1 MKRLLLQKKK
11 PQLKNKIKTI
21 SFGRPSVEALPFISK
36 KFKKVVFK
44 MAFIN
49 QIISSVLIPVFMCPF
64 LPFIHIA
71 KIFNQP
77 KELIS
82 LSANNIGSADDPVY
96 LTAHRGITAVAPENS
111 LPAYEKSVE
120 LGFYSA
126 ECDIRLTKDGHWVLL
141 HNGDVNGRFCQMGA
155 VEDMTLE
162 EVRQL
167 RFKNGA
173 NFWKYENLGMPTL
186 EEYLDVFVGSNTRP
200 QIEIKSENY
209 DMLYTILEVVEAKGL
224 TEQSIIISF
233 DLEQLKT
240 IRALNKDI
248 ELWYLID
255 EINETNIAEAKAL
268 GNTWL
273 SPNLEKNDKAS
284 IQLAVDN
291 GVGLSFWT
299 VNTIEDAKMLYDMG
313 IRYMETD
320 TLCY

>member
-1 MKRLLLQKKK
+1 M
-11 PQLKNKIKTI
+11 T
-21 SFGRPSVEALPFISK
+21 
-36 KFKKVVFK
+36 
-44 MAFIN
+44 FIN
-49 QIISSVLIPVFMCPF
+49 QIISSILVPVFMCPF

-71 KIFNQP
+71 KLFNQP
-77 KELIS
+77 FDLIS
-82 LSANNIGSADDPVY
+82 LSENNVGSADDPIY

-111 LPAYEKSVE
+111 IPAYKKSVE

-126 ECDIRLTKDGHWVLL
+126 ECDIQLTKDGHWVLL
-141 HNGDVNGRFCQMGA
+141 HNRDVNGRFCQMGT

-162 EVRQL
+162 EVRKL
-167 RFKNGA
+167 RFKNGS
-173 NFWKYENLGMPTL
+173 NFWAYENLGMPTL

-209 DMLYTILEVVEAKGL
+209 DMLHTILEIVEAKGL

-233 DLEQLKT
+233 DLEQLKA

-255 EINETNIAEAKAL
+255 EINEQNIAEAKEL

-273 SPNLEKNDKAS
+273 SPNLAKNTTQT

-291 GVGLSFWT
+291 GIGLSFWT

-313 IRYMETD
+313 VRYMETD

>member
-1 MKRLLLQKKK
+1 M
-11 PQLKNKIKTI
+11 T
-21 SFGRPSVEALPFISK
+21 
-36 KFKKVVFK
+36 
-44 MAFIN
+44 FIN
-49 QIISSVLIPVFMCPF
+49 QIVSSILVPIFMCPF
-64 LPFIHIA
+64 LPFVHVA
-71 KIFNQP
+71 KIFNRP
-77 KELIS
+77 FELIS
-82 LSANNIGSADDPVY
+82 LSENGIGSTDDPIY

-111 LPAYEKSVE
+111 IPAYEKSVE

-141 HNGDVNGRFCQMGA
+141 HNDDVNGRFCQFGA

-167 RFKNGA
+167 RFKNGSS
-173 NFWKYENLGMPTL
+173 FWAYEDLGMPTL
-186 EEYLDVFVGSNTRP
+186 EEYLDVFVGSSTRP

-209 DMLYTILEVVEAKGL
+209 NQLHTILEAVEAKGL

-233 DLEQLKT
+233 DLEQLKA

-255 EINETNIAEAKAL
+255 EINEQNIAEAKEL

-273 SPNLEKNDKAS
+273 SPNLAKNNTQT

-291 GVGLSFWT
+291 GIGLSFWT

-313 IRYMETD
+313 VRYMETD
-320 TLCY
+320 KLCY

>member
-1 MKRLLLQKKK
+1 M
-11 PQLKNKIKTI
+11 T
-21 SFGRPSVEALPFISK
+21 
-36 KFKKVVFK
+36 
-44 MAFIN
+44 FIN
-49 QIISSVLIPVFMCPF
+49 QIVSSVLVPIFMCPF
-64 LPFIHIA
+64 LPFVHVA
-71 KIFNQP
+71 KLFNRP
-77 KELIS
+77 FELIS
-82 LSANNIGSADDPVY
+82 LSENGIGSADDPIY

-141 HNGDVNGRFCQMGA
+141 HNDDVNGRFCQFGA

-167 RFKNGA
+167 RFKNGS
-173 NFWKYENLGMPTL
+173 NFWAYENLGMPTL
-186 EEYLDVFVGSNTRP
+186 EEYLDVFVGSSTRP

-209 DMLYTILEVVEAKGL
+209 DQLHTILEVVEAKGL

-233 DLEQLKT
+233 DLEQLKA

-255 EINETNIAEAKAL
+255 EINEKNIAEAKEL

-273 SPNLEKNDKAS
+273 SPNLAKNNTQT

-291 GVGLSFWT
+291 GIGLSFWT

-313 IRYMETD
+313 VRYMETD
-320 TLCY
+320 KLCY

>member
-1 MKRLLLQKKK
+1 M
-11 PQLKNKIKTI
+11 T
-21 SFGRPSVEALPFISK
+21 
-36 KFKKVVFK
+36 
-44 MAFIN
+44 FIN
-49 QIISSVLIPVFMCPF
+49 QIISSILVPVFMCPF
-64 LPFIHIA
+64 LPFIHVA
-71 KIFNQP
+71 KLFNRP
-77 KELIS
+77 FDLIS
-82 LSANNIGSADDPVY
+82 LSENGVGNADDPIY

-111 LPAYEKSVE
+111 LPAYQKSVE

-167 RFKNGA
+167 RFKNGS
-173 NFWKYENLGMPTL
+173 NFWAYENLGMPTL
-186 EEYLDVFVGSNTRP
+186 EEYLDVFTGSSTRP

-209 DMLYTILEVVEAKGL
+209 DQLHTILEVVEAKGL

-233 DLEQLKT
+233 DLEQLKA
-240 IRALNKDI
+240 IRKLNKDI

-255 EINETNIAEAKAL
+255 KIDEKNIAEAKEL

-273 SPNLEKNDKAS
+273 SPNLAANDKQS
-284 IQLAVDN
+284 IQLAVDH
-291 GVGLSFWT
+291 GIGLSFWT

-313 IRYMETD
+313 VRYMETD

>member
-1 MKRLLLQKKK
+1 M
-11 PQLKNKIKTI
+11 T
-21 SFGRPSVEALPFISK
+21 
-36 KFKKVVFK
+36 
-44 MAFIN
+44 FIN
-49 QIISSVLIPVFMCPF
+49 QLVSSILVPVFMCPF
-64 LPFIHIA
+64 LPFVHVA
-71 KIFNQP
+71 KLFNRP
-77 KELIS
+77 FELIS
-82 LSANNIGSADDPVY
+82 LSENGIGSADDPIY

-141 HNGDVNGRFCQMGA
+141 HNDDVNGRFCQFGA

-167 RFKNGA
+167 RFKNGS
-173 NFWKYENLGMPTL
+173 NFWAYENLGMPTL
-186 EEYLDVFVGSNTRP
+186 EEYLDVFVGSSTRP

-209 DMLYTILEVVEAKGL
+209 DQLHTILEAVEAKGL

-233 DLEQLKT
+233 DLEQLKA

-255 EINETNIAEAKAL
+255 EINEKNIAEAKEL

-273 SPNLEKNDKAS
+273 SPNLAKNNTQT

-291 GVGLSFWT
+291 GIGLSFWT

-313 IRYMETD
+313 VRYMETD
-320 TLCY
+320 KLCY

>member
-1 MKRLLLQKKK
+1 M
-11 PQLKNKIKTI
+11 T
-21 SFGRPSVEALPFISK
+21 
-36 KFKKVVFK
+36 
-44 MAFIN
+44 FIN
-49 QIISSVLIPVFMCPF
+49 QVISSVLIPVFMCPF
-64 LPFIHIA
+64 LPFIHVA

-77 KELIS
+77 SELIS
-82 LSANNIGSADDPVY
+82 LEANNIGFPDDPVY

-111 LPAYEKSVE
+111 LPAYQKAVE

-141 HNGDVNGRFCQMGA
+141 HNDDVNGRFCQFGE

-162 EVRQL
+162 EVRKL
-167 RFKNGA
+167 RFKNGS
-173 NFWKYENLGMPTL
+173 NFWAYENLGMPTL
-186 EEYLDVFVGSNTRP
+186 EEYLDVFVGSTTRP
-200 QIEIKSENY
+200 QIEIKSQNF
-209 DMLYTILEVVEAKGL
+209 DMLHTILEAVEAKGL

-233 DLEQLKT
+233 DLEQLKA

-255 EINETNIAEAKAL
+255 EINEKNIAETKEL

-273 SPNLEKNDKAS
+273 SPNLAANDKAS

-291 GVGLSFWT
+291 EIGISFWT
-299 VNTIEDAKMLYDMG
+299 VNTLEDAKMLYDMG
-313 IRYMETD
+313 VRYMETD

>member
-1 MKRLLLQKKK
+1 M
-11 PQLKNKIKTI
+11 T
-21 SFGRPSVEALPFISK
+21 
-36 KFKKVVFK
+36 
-44 MAFIN
+44 FIN
-49 QIISSVLIPVFMCPF
+49 QIISSILIPVFMCPF
-64 LPFIHIA
+64 LPFIHVA

-77 KELIS
+77 SELIS
-82 LSANNIGSADDPVY
+82 LKANNIGTPDDPVY

-111 LPAYEKSVE
+111 LPAYQKAVE

-141 HNGDVNGRFCQMGA
+141 HNDDVNGRFCQLGK

-162 EVRQL
+162 EVRKL
-167 RFKNGA
+167 RFKNGSS
-173 NFWKYENLGMPTL
+173 FWAYENLGMPTL
-186 EEYLDVFVGSNTRP
+186 EEYLDVFVGSTTRP

-209 DMLYTILEVVEAKGL
+209 DMLHTILEAVEAKGL

-233 DLEQLKT
+233 DLEQLKA

-255 EINETNIAEAKAL
+255 GINEKNIAEAKEL

-273 SPNLEKNDKAS
+273 SPNLAANDKAS
-284 IQLAVDN
+284 IQLAIDN
-291 GVGLSFWT
+291 EVGISFWT
-299 VNTIEDAKMLYDMG
+299 VNTVEDAKMLYDMG
-313 IRYMETD
+313 VRYMETD

>member
-1 MKRLLLQKKK
+1 M
-11 PQLKNKIKTI
+11 T
-21 SFGRPSVEALPFISK
+21 
-36 KFKKVVFK
+36 
-44 MAFIN
+44 FIN
-49 QIISSVLIPVFMCPF
+49 QIISSILVPVFMCPF
-64 LPFIHIA
+64 LPFVHIA

-82 LSANNIGSADDPVY
+82 LSANNIGSESDPIY

-111 LPAYEKSVE
+111 LPAYEKAVE

-126 ECDIRLTKDGHWVLL
+126 ECDIQLTKDGHWVLL
-141 HNGDVNGRFCQMGA
+141 HNQDVNGRFCQMGE
-155 VEDMTLE
+155 VKDMTLE

-167 RFKNGA
+167 RFKNGSS
-173 NFWKYENLGMPTL
+173 FWAYENLGMPTL
-186 EEYLDVFVGSNTRP
+186 EEYLDVFVGSSTRP
-200 QIEIKSENY
+200 QIEIKAENY
-209 DMLYTILEVVEAKGL
+209 DMLYTILDAVEERGL

-233 DLEQLKT
+233 DLEQLKA

-255 EINETNIAEAKAL
+255 KIDEKNIAEAKEL

-273 SPNLEKNDKAS
+273 SPNLAKNDTAS

-291 GVGLSFWT
+291 GIGLSFWT

-313 IRYMETD
+313 VRYMETD

>member
-1 MKRLLLQKKK
+1 MKPSRLLRKK
-11 PQLKNKIKTI
+11 LK
-21 SFGRPSVEALPFISK
+21 GCV
-36 KFKKVVFK
+36 K
-44 MAFIN
+44 MTFIN
-49 QIISSVLIPVFMCPF
+49 QIISSLLVPVFMCPF
-64 LPFIHIA
+64 LPFVHVA
-71 KIFNQP
+71 KLFNQP

-82 LSANNIGSADDPVY
+82 LSANSIGTKDDPIY

-111 LPAYEKSVE
+111 IPAYEKSVE

-126 ECDIRLTKDGHWVLL
+126 ECDIRLTKDNHWVLL
-141 HNGDVNGRFCQMGA
+141 HNDDVNGRFCQLGA

-186 EEYLDVFVGSNTRP
+186 DEYLDVFVGSSTRP
-200 QIEIKSENY
+200 QIEIKSENF
-209 DMLYTILEVVEAKGL
+209 DKLYLILEALEKKNL
-224 TEQSIIISF
+224 KEQSIIISF
-233 DLEQLKT
+233 DLEQLKA
-240 IRALNKDI
+240 IRKLDSEI

-255 EINETNIAEAKAL
+255 EINEKNIAEAKEL

-273 SPNLEKNDKAS
+273 SPNLAANTKETIK
-284 IQLAVDN
+284 LAVDN
-291 GVGLSFWT
+291 GIGLSFWT

-313 IRYMETD
+313 VRYMETD

>member
-1 MKRLLLQKKK
+1 M
-11 PQLKNKIKTI
+11 T
-21 SFGRPSVEALPFISK
+21 
-36 KFKKVVFK
+36 
-44 MAFIN
+44 FIN
-49 QIISSVLIPVFMCPF
+49 QIVSSILVPIFMCPF
-64 LPFIHIA
+64 LPFVHVA
-71 KIFNQP
+71 KIFNRP
-77 KELIS
+77 FELIS
-82 LSANNIGSADDPVY
+82 LSENGVGSTDDPIY

-111 LPAYEKSVE
+111 IPAYEKSVE

-141 HNGDVNGRFCQMGA
+141 HNDDVNGRFCQFGA

-167 RFKNGA
+167 RFKNGSS
-173 NFWKYENLGMPTL
+173 FWAYENLGMPTL
-186 EEYLDVFVGSNTRP
+186 EEYLDVFVGSSTRP

-209 DMLYTILEVVEAKGL
+209 DQLYTILDAVEAKGL

-233 DLEQLKT
+233 DLEQLKA

-255 EINETNIAEAKAL
+255 EINEQNIAEAKEL

-273 SPNLEKNDKAS
+273 SPNLAKNNTQT
-284 IQLAVDN
+284 IRLAVDN
-291 GVGLSFWT
+291 GIGLSFWT

-313 IRYMETD
+313 VRYMETD

>member
-1 MKRLLLQKKK
+1 M
-11 PQLKNKIKTI
+11 T
-21 SFGRPSVEALPFISK
+21 
-36 KFKKVVFK
+36 
-44 MAFIN
+44 FIN
-49 QIISSVLIPVFMCPF
+49 QVISSVLIPVFMCPF
-64 LPFIHIA
+64 LPFIHVA

-77 KELIS
+77 SELIS
-82 LSANNIGSADDPVY
+82 LKANNIGLPDDPVY

-111 LPAYEKSVE
+111 LPAYQKAVE

-141 HNGDVNGRFCQMGA
+141 HNDDVNGRFCQFGE

-162 EVRQL
+162 EVRKL
-167 RFKNGA
+167 RFKNGS
-173 NFWKYENLGMPTL
+173 NFWAYENLGMPTL
-186 EEYLDVFVGSNTRP
+186 EEYLDVFVGSTTRP
-200 QIEIKSENY
+200 QIEIKSQNF
-209 DMLYTILEVVEAKGL
+209 DMLHTILEAVEAKGL

-233 DLEQLKT
+233 DLEQLKA

-255 EINETNIAEAKAL
+255 EINEKNIAEAKEL

-273 SPNLEKNDKAS
+273 SPNLAANDKAS

-291 GVGLSFWT
+291 EIGISFWT
-299 VNTIEDAKMLYDMG
+299 VNTLEDAKMLYDMG
-313 IRYMETD
+313 VRYMETD

>member
-1 MKRLLLQKKK
+1 M
-11 PQLKNKIKTI
+11 T
-21 SFGRPSVEALPFISK
+21 
-36 KFKKVVFK
+36 
-44 MAFIN
+44 FIN
-49 QIISSVLIPVFMCPF
+49 QIISSILVPVFMCPF
-64 LPFIHIA
+64 LPFVHIA

-82 LSANNIGSADDPVY
+82 LSENNVGSESDPIY

-111 LPAYEKSVE
+111 LPAYEKAVE

-141 HNGDVNGRFCQMGA
+141 HNGDVNGRFCQLGA

-162 EVRQL
+162 EVRKL
-167 RFKNGA
+167 RFKNGS
-173 NFWKYENLGMPTL
+173 NFWAYENLGMPTL
-186 EEYLDVFVGSNTRP
+186 EEYLDVFVGSKTRP
-200 QIEIKSENY
+200 QIEIKTENY
-209 DMLYTILEVVEAKGL
+209 DMLYTILDVVEAKGL

-233 DLEQLKT
+233 DLEQLKA

-255 EINETNIAEAKAL
+255 KIDEKNIAEAKEL

-273 SPNLEKNDKAS
+273 SPNLAANDIAS
-284 IQLAVDN
+284 IKLAVDN
-291 GVGLSFWT
+291 GIGLSFWT

-313 IRYMETD
+313 VRYMETD

>member
-1 MKRLLLQKKK
+1 M
-11 PQLKNKIKTI
+11 T
-21 SFGRPSVEALPFISK
+21 
-36 KFKKVVFK
+36 
-44 MAFIN
+44 FIN
-49 QIISSVLIPVFMCPF
+49 QIVSSILVPIFMCPF
-64 LPFIHIA
+64 LPFVHVA
-71 KIFNQP
+71 KIFNRP
-77 KELIS
+77 FELIS
-82 LSANNIGSADDPVY
+82 LSENGIGSTDDPIY

-111 LPAYEKSVE
+111 IPAYEKSVE

-141 HNGDVNGRFCQMGA
+141 HNDDVNGRFCQFGA

-167 RFKNGA
+167 RFKNGSS
-173 NFWKYENLGMPTL
+173 FWAYENLGMPTL
-186 EEYLDVFVGSNTRP
+186 EEYLDVFVGSSTRP

-209 DMLYTILEVVEAKGL
+209 DQLHTILEAVEAKGL

-233 DLEQLKT
+233 DLEQLKA

-255 EINETNIAEAKAL
+255 EINEQNIAEAKEL

-273 SPNLEKNDKAS
+273 SPNLAKNNTQT

-291 GVGLSFWT
+291 GIGLSFWT

-313 IRYMETD
+313 VRYMETD

>member
-1 MKRLLLQKKK
+1 M
-11 PQLKNKIKTI
+11 T
-21 SFGRPSVEALPFISK
+21 
-36 KFKKVVFK
+36 
-44 MAFIN
+44 FIN
-49 QIISSVLIPVFMCPF
+49 QIISSVLVPVFMCPF

-82 LSANNIGSADDPVY
+82 LSANKVGSESDPIY

-111 LPAYEKSVE
+111 LPAYEKAVE

-141 HNGDVNGRFCQMGA
+141 HNQDVNGRFCQMGA

-162 EVRQL
+162 EVRKL
-167 RFKNGA
+167 RFKNGSS
-173 NFWKYENLGMPTL
+173 FWAYENLGMPTL
-186 EEYLDVFVGSNTRP
+186 EEYLDVFVGSSTRP
-200 QIEIKSENY
+200 QIEIKSENF
-209 DMLYTILEVVEAKGL
+209 DMLHTILEAVEERGL

-233 DLEQLKT
+233 DLEQLKA
-240 IRALNKDI
+240 IRALDKDI

-255 EINETNIAEAKAL
+255 KIDEKNIAEAKEL

-273 SPNLEKNDKAS
+273 SPNLAANDTAS

-291 GVGLSFWT
+291 GIGLSFWT

-313 IRYMETD
+313 VRYMETD

>member
-1 MKRLLLQKKK
+1 M
-11 PQLKNKIKTI
+11 
-21 SFGRPSVEALPFISK
+21 
-36 KFKKVVFK
+36 FK
-44 MAFIN
+44 MTFIN
-49 QIISSVLIPVFMCPF
+49 QIVTSILVPVFMCPF
-64 LPFIHIA
+64 LPFVHVA

-82 LSANNIGSADDPVY
+82 LSANNIGSVDDPIY

-111 LPAYEKSVE
+111 LPAYQKSVE

-141 HNGDVNGRFCQMGA
+141 HNDDVNGRFCQFGA

-173 NFWKYENLGMPTL
+173 NFWAYENLGMPTL
-186 EEYLDVFVGSNTRP
+186 EEYLDVFVGSKTRP

-209 DMLYTILEVVEAKGL
+209 DMLHTILEAVEAKGL

-233 DLEQLKT
+233 DLEQLKA

-255 EINETNIAEAKAL
+255 GINETNIAEAKAL

-273 SPNLEKNDKAS
+273 SPNLAANDKAS
-284 IQLAVDN
+284 IQLAIDN
-291 GVGLSFWT
+291 EVGISFWT
-299 VNTIEDAKMLYDMG
+299 VNTLEDAKMLYDMG
-313 IRYMETD
+313 VRYMETD

>member
-1 MKRLLLQKKK
+1 M
-11 PQLKNKIKTI
+11 T
-21 SFGRPSVEALPFISK
+21 
-36 KFKKVVFK
+36 
-44 MAFIN
+44 FIN
-49 QIISSVLIPVFMCPF
+49 QLVSTILVPVFICPF
-64 LPFIHIA
+64 LPFVHVA
-71 KIFNQP
+71 KLFNRP
-77 KELIS
+77 FELIS
-82 LSANNIGSADDPVY
+82 LSENGIGSADDPIY

-141 HNGDVNGRFCQMGA
+141 HNDDVNGRFCQFGA

-167 RFKNGA
+167 RFKNGS
-173 NFWKYENLGMPTL
+173 NFWAYENLGMPTL
-186 EEYLDVFVGSNTRP
+186 EEYLDVFVGSSTRP

-209 DMLYTILEVVEAKGL
+209 DQLHTILEAVEAKGL

-233 DLEQLKT
+233 DLEQLKA

-255 EINETNIAEAKAL
+255 EINEKNIAEAKEL

-273 SPNLEKNDKAS
+273 SPNLAKNNTQT

-291 GVGLSFWT
+291 GIGLSFWT
-299 VNTIEDAKMLYDMG
+299 VNTIEDAKMLYMG
-313 IRYMETD
+313 VRYMETD
-320 TLCY
+320 KLCY

>member
-1 MKRLLLQKKK
+1 M
-11 PQLKNKIKTI
+11 T
-21 SFGRPSVEALPFISK
+21 
-36 KFKKVVFK
+36 
-44 MAFIN
+44 FIN
-49 QIISSVLIPVFMCPF
+49 QIISSILVPVFMCPF
-64 LPFIHIA
+64 LPFVHVA
-71 KIFNQP
+71 KLFNQP

-82 LSANNIGSADDPVY
+82 LSANNVGSESDPVY

-111 LPAYEKSVE
+111 LPAYEKAVE

-141 HNGDVNGRFCQMGA
+141 HNDDVNGRFCQMGA

-162 EVRQL
+162 EVKQL
-167 RFKNGA
+167 RFKNGS
-173 NFWKYENLGMPTL
+173 NFWAYENLGMPTL
-186 EEYLDVFVGSNTRP
+186 EEYLDVFVGSTTRP
-200 QIEIKSENY
+200 QIEIKTENY
-209 DMLYTILEVVEAKGL
+209 DMLYTILDAVEAKGL
-224 TEQSIIISF
+224 TKQSIIISF
-233 DLEQLKT
+233 DLKQLKA

-255 EINETNIAEAKAL
+255 KIDEKNIAEAKEL

-273 SPNLEKNDKAS
+273 SPNLAANDTAS

-291 GVGLSFWT
+291 GIGLSFWT

-313 IRYMETD
+313 VRYMETD

>member
-1 MKRLLLQKKK
+1 M
-11 PQLKNKIKTI
+11 T
-21 SFGRPSVEALPFISK
+21 
-36 KFKKVVFK
+36 
-44 MAFIN
+44 FIN
-49 QIISSVLIPVFMCPF
+49 QILSSVLIPIFMCPY

-77 KELIS
+77 FELIS
-82 LSANNIGSADDPVY
+82 LAENNIGSADDPIY

-111 LPAYEKSVE
+111 LPAYEKAVE

-141 HNGDVNGRFCQMGA
+141 HNDDVNGRFCQFGE

-162 EVRQL
+162 EVRKL
-167 RFKNGA
+167 RFKNGS
-173 NFWKYENLGMPTL
+173 NFWAYENLGMPTL
-186 EEYLDVFVGSNTRP
+186 EEYLDVFVGSKTRP
-200 QIEIKSENY
+200 QIEIKSENF
-209 DMLYTILEVVEAKGL
+209 DMLHTILEAVEAKGL

-233 DLEQLKT
+233 DLEQLKA
-240 IRALNKDI
+240 IRKLNSKI

-255 EINETNIAEAKAL
+255 KIDEKNIAEAKEL

-273 SPNLEKNDKAS
+273 SPNLAANDKAS

-291 GVGLSFWT
+291 GIGLSFWT
-299 VNTIEDAKMLYDMG
+299 VNTVEDAKMLYDMG
-313 IRYMETD
+313 VRYMETD

>member
-1 MKRLLLQKKK
+1 M
-11 PQLKNKIKTI
+11 T
-21 SFGRPSVEALPFISK
+21 
-36 KFKKVVFK
+36 
-44 MAFIN
+44 FIN
-49 QIISSVLIPVFMCPF
+49 QIISSVLVPVFMCPF

-82 LSANNIGSADDPVY
+82 LSANNIGSESDPIY

-141 HNGDVNGRFCQMGA
+141 HNQDVNGRFCQMGA

-162 EVRQL
+162 EVRKL
-167 RFKNGA
+167 RFKNGSS
-173 NFWKYENLGMPTL
+173 FWAYENLGMPTL
-186 EEYLDVFVGSNTRP
+186 EEYLDVFVGSSTRP
-200 QIEIKSENY
+200 QIEIKSENF
-209 DMLYTILEVVEAKGL
+209 DMLHTILEAVEERGL

-233 DLEQLKT
+233 DLEQLNA
-240 IRALNKDI
+240 IRALDKDI

-255 EINETNIAEAKAL
+255 KIDEKNIAEAKEL

-273 SPNLEKNDKAS
+273 SPNLAANDTAS

-291 GVGLSFWT
+291 GIGLSFWT

-313 IRYMETD
+313 VRYMETD

>member
-1 MKRLLLQKKK
+1 M
-11 PQLKNKIKTI
+11 T
-21 SFGRPSVEALPFISK
+21 
-36 KFKKVVFK
+36 
-44 MAFIN
+44 FIN
-49 QIISSVLIPVFMCPF
+49 QIVSSILVPIFMCPF
-64 LPFIHIA
+64 LPFVHVA
-71 KIFNQP
+71 KIFNMP
-77 KELIS
+77 KDLIS
-82 LSANNIGSADDPVY
+82 LSANNIGSADDPIY

-111 LPAYEKSVE
+111 IPAYKKSVE

-141 HNGDVNGRFCQMGA
+141 HNDDVNGRFCQFGA

-173 NFWKYENLGMPTL
+173 NFWAYENLGMPTL
-186 EEYLDVFVGSNTRP
+186 EEYLDVFVGSKTRP

-209 DMLYTILEVVEAKGL
+209 DQLHTILEVVESKGL

-233 DLEQLKT
+233 DLEQLKA

-255 EINETNIAEAKAL
+255 GINEKNIAEAKEL

-273 SPNLEKNDKAS
+273 SPNLAANDKAS
-284 IQLAVDN
+284 IQLAIDN
-291 GVGLSFWT
+291 EIGISFWT
-299 VNTIEDAKMLYDMG
+299 VNTLEDAKMLYDMG
-313 IRYMETD
+313 VRYMETD

>member
-1 MKRLLLQKKK
+1 M
-11 PQLKNKIKTI
+11 T
-21 SFGRPSVEALPFISK
+21 
-36 KFKKVVFK
+36 
-44 MAFIN
+44 FIN
-49 QIISSVLIPVFMCPF
+49 QIVSSILVPIFMCPF
-64 LPFIHIA
+64 LPFVHVA
-71 KIFNQP
+71 KLFNRP
-77 KELIS
+77 FELIS
-82 LSANNIGSADDPVY
+82 LSENGIGSTDDPIY

-111 LPAYEKSVE
+111 IPAYEKSVE

-141 HNGDVNGRFCQMGA
+141 HNDDVNGRFCQFGA

-167 RFKNGA
+167 RFKNGSS
-173 NFWKYENLGMPTL
+173 FWAYENLGMPTL
-186 EEYLDVFVGSNTRP
+186 EEYLDVFVGSSTRP

-209 DMLYTILEVVEAKGL
+209 NQLHTILEAVEAKGL

-233 DLEQLKT
+233 DLEQLKA

-255 EINETNIAEAKAL
+255 EINEQNIAEAKEL

-273 SPNLEKNDKAS
+273 SPNLAKNNTQT
-284 IQLAVDN
+284 IRLAVDN
-291 GVGLSFWT
+291 GIGLSFWT

-313 IRYMETD
+313 VRYMETD

>member
-1 MKRLLLQKKK
+1 M
-11 PQLKNKIKTI
+11 T
-21 SFGRPSVEALPFISK
+21 
-36 KFKKVVFK
+36 
-44 MAFIN
+44 FIN
-49 QIISSVLIPVFMCPF
+49 QVISSVLVPVFMCPF
-64 LPFIHIA
+64 LPFIHVA

-77 KELIS
+77 SELIS
-82 LSANNIGSADDPVY
+82 LEANNIGSPDDPVY

-111 LPAYEKSVE
+111 LPAYQKAVE

-141 HNGDVNGRFCQMGA
+141 HNDDVNGRFCQFGE

-162 EVRQL
+162 EVRKL
-167 RFKNGA
+167 RFKNGS
-173 NFWKYENLGMPTL
+173 NFWAYENLGMPTL
-186 EEYLDVFVGSNTRP
+186 EEYLDVFVGSTTRP
-200 QIEIKSENY
+200 QIEIKSQNF
-209 DMLYTILEVVEAKGL
+209 DMLHTILEAVEAKGL

-233 DLEQLKT
+233 DLEQLKA

-255 EINETNIAEAKAL
+255 EINEKNIAEAKEL

-273 SPNLEKNDKAS
+273 SPNLAANDKAS

-291 GVGLSFWT
+291 EIGISFWT
-299 VNTIEDAKMLYDMG
+299 VNTLEDAKMLYDMG
-313 IRYMETD
+313 VRYMETD

>member
-1 MKRLLLQKKK
+1 M
-11 PQLKNKIKTI
+11 T
-21 SFGRPSVEALPFISK
+21 
-36 KFKKVVFK
+36 
-44 MAFIN
+44 FIN
-49 QIISSVLIPVFMCPF
+49 QVISSILVPVFMCPF
-64 LPFIHIA
+64 LPFVHIA

-82 LSANNIGSADDPVY
+82 LSANNIGSESDPIY

-111 LPAYEKSVE
+111 IPAYQKAVE

-126 ECDIRLTKDGHWVLL
+126 ECDIQLTKDGHWVLL
-141 HNGDVNGRFCQMGA
+141 HNQDVNGRFCQMGE
-155 VEDMTLE
+155 VKDMTLE

-167 RFKNGA
+167 RFKNGS
-173 NFWKYENLGMPTL
+173 NFWAYENLGMPTL
-186 EEYLDVFVGSNTRP
+186 EEYLDVFVGSSTRP

-209 DMLYTILEVVEAKGL
+209 DMLHTILEAVEAKGL

-233 DLEQLKT
+233 DLEQLKA

-255 EINETNIAEAKAL
+255 KIDEKNIAEAKEL

-273 SPNLEKNDKAS
+273 SPNLAKNDTAS

-291 GVGLSFWT
+291 GIGLSFWT

-313 IRYMETD
+313 VRYMETD

>member
-1 MKRLLLQKKK
+1 M
-11 PQLKNKIKTI
+11 T
-21 SFGRPSVEALPFISK
+21 
-36 KFKKVVFK
+36 
-44 MAFIN
+44 FIN
-49 QIISSVLIPVFMCPF
+49 QIISSVLVPVFMCPF

-82 LSANNIGSADDPVY
+82 LSANNIGSESDPIY

-167 RFKNGA
+167 RFKNGS
-173 NFWKYENLGMPTL
+173 NFWAYENLGMPTL
-186 EEYLDVFVGSNTRP
+186 EEYLDVFTGSSTRP

-209 DMLYTILEVVEAKGL
+209 DQLHTILEVVEAKGL

-233 DLEQLKT
+233 DLEQLKA

-255 EINETNIAEAKAL
+255 KIDEKNIAEAKAL

-273 SPNLEKNDKAS
+273 SPNLAANDTQS

-291 GVGLSFWT
+291 GIGLSFWT

-313 IRYMETD
+313 VRYMETD
-320 TLCY
+320 KLCY